1 MDIRAEI
8 TYVRRGQIGVGQGMN
23 SEVYKAFDPQL
34 GCELA
39 AKEINKAN
47 FGGDVTRYF
56 EEAQAMFATAHR
68 NIVPI
73 QYACQNASHIMLL
86 MPYCSNG
93 SLASRI
99 AAGPI
104 TTREFIRIGLGVLHG
119 VTQIHNAGYI
129 HFDLKPSNVL
139 FDDIDDPLV
148 ADFGQARQILPSG
161 AVVVPAMYNWAMP
174 PETLRYGAGSNL
186 GDIYQ
191 VGLLLYRA
199 INGNPLYEMQ
209 FAGLD
214 DATMTRRVIAGKLP
228 DRGLFL
234 PHVPKRVRTIIR
246 TALRVDPADRYQSA
260 DEFSLAIGRIPHGL
274 DWETTIDPS
283 GEILWHARR
292 PGKTDLE
299 VRLLK
304 AGGTWGVRAWTVN
317 GSTLRATGSSVLNK
331 SGLDYDAAMAHL
343 NGVFAALGTS
353 LK

>member
-8 TYVRRGQIGVGQGMN
+8 TYTRRYQIGVGQGMN
-23 SEVYKAFDPQL
+23 SEVYNGFDPQL

-39 AKEINKAN
+39 VKEIDKAN
-47 FGGDVTRYF
+47 FGGDIARYY

-73 QYACQNASHIMLL
+73 RWACQSASHIVLG
-86 MPYCSNG
+86 MPFYAKG

-99 AAGPI
+99 AIGPI
-104 TTREFIRIGLGVLHG
+104 TTRELIRIGLGILHG

-148 ADFGQARQILPSG
+148 ADFGQARKILPGG
-161 AVVVPAMYNWAMP
+161 AVSVPAMYSWAMP
-174 PETLRYGAGSNL
+174 PETLSHGAGSNL

-191 VGLLLYRA
+191 LGLLFYRA
-199 INGNPLYEMQ
+199 INGNGLYEMQ
-209 FAGLD
+209 FAGID
-214 DATMTRRVIAGKLP
+214 DATMTRRVIGGKLP

-234 PHVPKRVRTIIR
+234 PHIPKSVKRIIR
-246 TALRVDPADRYQSA
+246 AALKVNPADRYQSA
-260 DEFSLAIGRIPHGL
+260 DELSVALGRVPKGL
-274 DWETTIDPS
+274 DWQTGIDPS
-283 GEILWHARR
+283 GEMSWRAVR
-292 PGKTDLE
+292 PGRTDLE

-304 AGGTWGVRAWTVN
+304 TGGAWDVRAWTVS
-317 GSTLRATGSSVLNK
+317 GGARRATGSSALNR
-331 SGLDYDAAMAHL
+331 SGMDYGAAMSHL
-343 NGVFAALGTS
+343 TGVFAR